1 MDHNTFG
8 KFDGSALRVAIV
20 RARFNEEITQNLL
33 NGALRTLSEAGVA
46 EDRIRVVEV
55 PGAFE
60 IIHAAGQL
68 ATTERYHAII
78 CLGAIIKGSTKHDE
92 YLATAVYSA
101 MKDITLHYG
110 IPLVAGVLTVD
121 TKAQAIERSGDGPM
135 NKGTEAAQV
144 ALEMASLDL

>member
-8 KFDGSALRVAIV
+8 KLDGSTIRVAIV
-20 RARFNEEITQNLL
+20 RARFNEDITLGLL
-33 NGALRTLSEAGVA
+33 NGAKQALQHAGVT

-68 ATTERYHAII
+68 ATSERYHAII

-92 YLATAVYSA
+92 YLATAVYGA

-110 IPLVAGVLTVD
+110 VPLIAGVLTTD
-121 TKAQAIERSGDGPM
+121 TKEQAIERSSTGPM
-135 NKGTEAAQV
+135 NKGAEAAQV